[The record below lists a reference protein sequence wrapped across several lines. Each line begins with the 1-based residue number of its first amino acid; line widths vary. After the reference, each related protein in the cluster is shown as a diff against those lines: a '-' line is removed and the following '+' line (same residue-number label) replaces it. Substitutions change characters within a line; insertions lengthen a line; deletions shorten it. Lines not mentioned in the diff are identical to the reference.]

1 MLLSFV
7 AVKVYD
13 IVGREVVTL
22 LNEEKTMGSYE
33 IKFDATDI
41 PSGIYFFRT
50 CVGDLVETKKM
61 ILLHQHYG
69 G

>member
-22 LNEEKTMGSYE
+22 LNKEKLWVVMRLNLIQPIYQAVFTSSERVWE
-33 IKFDATDI
+33 IWLRRRK
-41 PSGIYFFRT
+41 
-50 CVGDLVETKKM
+50 
-61 ILLHQHYG
+61 
-69 G
+69 

>member
-33 IKFDATDI
+33 IKFDATNL
-41 PSGIYFFRT
+41 PSGIYLYRI
-50 CVGDLVETKKM
+50 VSGDFVQMKKM
-61 ILLHQHYG
+61 ILLK
-69 G
+69 

>member
-33 IKFDATDI
+33 IKFDATAL
-41 PSGIYFFRT
+41 PSGIYFFGM

-61 ILLHQHYG
+61 ILLR
-69 G
+69 